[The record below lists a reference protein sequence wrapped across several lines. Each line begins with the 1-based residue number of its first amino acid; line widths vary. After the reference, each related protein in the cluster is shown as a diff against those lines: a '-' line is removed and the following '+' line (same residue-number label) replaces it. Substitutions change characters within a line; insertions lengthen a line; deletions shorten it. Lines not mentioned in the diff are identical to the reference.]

1 MKKTEKKKN
10 LKKKKLN
17 KSKMRVKKNKTKMRI
32 KKNKSKMRIKKN
44 NKTLKKMKGGAV
56 PFIPEIGLLFDN
68 MKYFG
73 TGVVN
78 MFSDNPIIV
87 SGNTPHNVPPNPS
100 AQFLRKDTHSAA
112 HVRPNLHNIYKEHY
126 GE

>member
-1 MKKTEKKKN
+1 MKKSEKNKN
-10 LKKKKLN
+10 LKKKRLN
-17 KSKMRVKKNKTKMRI
+17 KSKMRVKKNKTKLRLK
-32 KKNKSKMRIKKN
+32 KKNRRTI
-44 NKTLKKMKGGAV
+44 KKMKGGAT

-73 TGVVN
+73 TGFVN

-87 SGNTPHNVPPNPS
+87 SGNTPHNVPPNPTS
-100 AQFLRKDTHSAA
+100 QFLRKETHSAA
-112 HVRPNLHNIYKEHY
+112 HIRPNLHNIYKHHY